1 MVDVQRDA
9 QTQDVS
15 KMHKSIL
22 FLSERESI
30 GSRVDVYDKSCSFF
44 KSKAALWNVFI

>member
-1 MVDVQRDA
+1 MSKHNA
-9 QTQDVS
+9 QTHGVP
-15 KMHKSIL
+15 KLHKSIL